1 MKIYA
6 MQFDYMLVVTALKIA
21 LNFTVQLGF
30 GCVSVRTGNASL
42 TPLLGEAEESIGS
55 FCTRTP
61 HHPTDDHRQNRRTPS
76 ARTEGCD

>member
-30 GCVSVRTGNASL
+30 GCVSVVKYQPIAY
-42 TPLLGEAEESIGS
+42 PFIGLPM
-55 FCTRTP
+55 FIRCKV
-61 HHPTDDHRQNRRTPS
+61 PTYRS
-76 ARTEGCD
+76 